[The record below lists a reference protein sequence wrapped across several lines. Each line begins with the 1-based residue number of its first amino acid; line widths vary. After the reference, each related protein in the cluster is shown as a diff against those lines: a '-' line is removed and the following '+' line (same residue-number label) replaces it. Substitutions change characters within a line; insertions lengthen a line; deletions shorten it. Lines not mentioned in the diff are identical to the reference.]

1 MSYTVKRDPITG
13 GKILVPSR
21 KLVKT
26 SGILD
31 AEFPGSRRFKSGEG
45 VAGGGAG
52 YSMGMND
59 AAQNAVLS
67 MAQPM
72 IQGVGGFN
80 NFAASNTAQGQQ
92 VNVVLNNVGLNTKL
106 TIEVSGTIAAAAA
119 ETLTKTPFGLAN
131 FFTNVQLT
139 DLSNYQR
146 INTTGMHLSMLATL
160 RRQWAFGAAF
170 QNDSPVNLGSN
181 IPVCV
186 QPAIVAGAADVPFR
200 MFFEVPIAYSDF
212 DLRGAIYAAVTNATW
227 RLQFTINPTLVA
239 AAGTDGTNA
248 CWKSDGAG
256 VGAVKN
262 VQIAVYQHYLD
273 QLPRDKNNM
282 PVVPLLSLAY
292 NYLIQ
297 NTSPTGLAVGQDFPV
312 QYANF
317 RQFLSTIC
325 LFNNGGQQYPG
336 SDVNYVGIQVAN
348 LTFLEKLDP
357 YMASLKTRNIIGDD
371 YPAGVYTFDHRRK
384 PLDTNQYGNTQF
396 VLNASTVNAGAYL
409 SMMYEM
415 LAVQSQA
422 INAGSLAAQ

>member
-1 MSYTVKRDPITG
+1 MAYKISRDPITG
-13 GKILVPSR
+13 AKVLKRVERFTGRSMPR
-21 KLVKT
+21 FDRT
-26 SGILD
+26 
-31 AEFPGSRRFKSGEG
+31 RFKAGEG
-45 VAGGGAG
+45 TAGGGGG
-52 YSMGMND
+52 YTAGMND
-59 AAQNAVLS
+59 MAQNAVLS
-67 MAQPM
+67 LAQPM
-72 IQGVGGFN
+72 IQQVGGSAVFN
-80 NFAASNTAQGQQ
+80 ANNAAQGQQ
-92 VNVVLNNVGLNTKL
+92 INVVLNNVGLNTKL
-106 TIEVSGTIAAAAA
+106 TIEVSGTITQAGA
-119 ETLTKTPFGLAN
+119 ETLNKTQFGLAN
-131 FFTNVQLT
+131 FFSNIQLT

-146 INTTGMHLSMLATL
+146 VNTSGMHLSVLATL

-181 IPVCV
+181 FAVCN
-186 QPAIVAGAADVPFR
+186 QPAVVTAGQPFR

-227 RLQFTINPTLVA
+227 RLQMTVNPNIVVA
-239 AAGTDGTNA
+239 AGADATQA
-248 CWKSDGAG
+248 CWQSDGAG
-256 VGAVKN
+256 VGLLSN
-262 VQIAVYQHYLD
+262 VNVLVYQHYLD

-317 RQFLSTIC
+317 RQFLSTII
-325 LFNNGGQQYPG
+325 LFNNGGVLG
-336 SDVNYVGIQVAN
+336 RGNDVNYLGIQVAN

-371 YPAGVYTFDHRRK
+371 WPPGMYCFDHRRK

-396 VLNASTVNAGAYL
+396 VVNASTVNAGAYL
-409 SMMYEM
+409 NMMYEM

-422 INAGSLAAQ
+422 INAGSLASQ